1 MCSETF
7 LELECFLWR
16 IAELRLSRNQYSACR
31 FFLNR
36 FLLSFFL
43 LDTSYFLTRVTREHP
58 ATWDSWHSV
67 SQRQALFAQ
76 VLSASRQG
84 HESLIG
90 KWKTGKLGPVS
101 VISSWLWDLLQ
112 PFTLSLQR
120 YLPTSSISIVCS
132 WKIEAVSVLPPMLFC
147 SSSFIVFWIIQSVTS
162 QRYFC

>member
-7 LELECFLWR
+7 LELECLLWR
-16 IAELRLSRNQYSACR
+16 IAELRLSKIAATSIVSVV
-31 FFLNR
+31 FFFNR

-58 ATWDSWHSV
+58 AGIHGTLFV

-101 VISSWLWDLLQ
+101 VISSWL
-112 PFTLSLQR
+112 
-120 YLPTSSISIVCS
+120 
-132 WKIEAVSVLPPMLFC
+132 
-147 SSSFIVFWIIQSVTS
+147 
-162 QRYFC
+162 